1 MVDQPSDGDSY
12 RDSMDER
19 EDSFDEHK
27 VRGDPFESDDEQNQ
41 DDYNCASMPGDPLD
55 RFEEKTH
62 GDADADLAD
71 EDQSDDEIKLK
82 TKKRRSPGN
91 TANKIGYRG
100 HQKASRDA

>member
-1 MVDQPSDGDSY
+1 
-12 RDSMDER
+12 
-19 EDSFDEHK
+19 
-27 VRGDPFESDDEQNQ
+27 
-41 DDYNCASMPGDPLD
+41 MPGDPLD

-100 HQKASRDA
+100 H